1 MYQITRFATL
11 DIDLFFNLDEYRI
24 IEDFGYG
31 DISGIGKVCGYQ
43 ILFFYI
49 SDNVEALSIDEVI
62 DNTFLCD
69 KANQILD
76 FLGFDFKIGQP
87 FELTNQFNHNY
98 RFKDH
103 IYEEHMRYYY
113 VFDNILITLGI
124 NLEGVLVSFEMVK
137 DQCIINNR
145 LETFKS

>member
-1 MYQITRFATL
+1 LIS
-11 DIDLFFNLDEYRI
+11 IFFNLDEYRI
-24 IEDFGYG
+24 IENFGYA
-31 DISGIGKVCGYQ
+31 DILGTGKVCGYQ
-43 ILFFYI
+43 IL
-49 SDNVEALSIDEVI
+49 SDHVEALSIDEVM

-69 KANQILD
+69 KANQILN
-76 FLGFDFKIGQP
+76 FLGFGFKIGQP

-103 IYEEHMRYYY
+103 IYEDHMRYYC
-113 VFDNILITLGI
+113 VFDKILITLGI
-124 NLEGVLVSFEMVK
+124 NLEGILVSFEMVK

>member
-24 IEDFGYG
+24 IEDFGYA

-98 RFKDH
+98 RFKDY
-103 IYEEHMRYYY
+103 IYEDHMRYYY

-124 NLEGVLVSFEMVK
+124 NLEGILVSFEMVNN
-137 DQCIINNR
+137 QCIINNL

>member
-76 FLGFDFKIGQP
+76 FLGFDFKIGQS
-87 FELTNQFNHNY
+87 FKLTNQFNY

-103 IYEEHMRYYY
+103 IYEDHVRYYY
-113 VFDNILITLGI
+113 VFDNIFITLGI
-124 NLEGVLVSFEMVK
+124 NLEGILVSFEMVNN
-137 DQCIINNR
+137 QCIINNR
-145 LETFKS
+145 LEIFRS